1 MTIGDRSRGDESSS
15 HEASSRHGGDRS
27 RHVSMRVPIEL
38 FGRLEALAAER
49 NEAVSQ
55 AARRLLSSGLEPP
68 GREAFDAV
76 ISTLLVVRDQFAH
89 ERAPAAV
96 GDGSRGSRRASAV
109 RTVDILNAKTDLQRL
124 IADVARG
131 EEVVITH
138 AGAPR
143 ARLVPMSKAVDRAPP
158 T

>member
-1 MTIGDRSRGDESSS
+1 
-15 HEASSRHGGDRS
+15 
-27 RHVSMRVPIEL
+27 MRVPIEL

-49 NEAVSQ
+49 NESVSQ

-76 ISTLLVVRDQFAH
+76 ISTLLVVRDRLAH
-89 ERAPAAV
+89 APAPAAG
-96 GDGSRGSRRASAV
+96 GDGSRGSGRVSSV

-143 ARLVPMSKAVDRAPP
+143 ARLVPMAKAVDRVPP
-158 T
+158 A